1 MPDSCP
7 APDLSVVIPVYNGAR
22 TIGRGVEALCGLPI
36 AKAGGL
42 EVVLVYDGSPDDSLA
57 ACRAAASAATVPV
70 TVIEHSRNFGEH
82 QAVMTGLRRARGALI
97 INIDDDLQNPPMEV
111 QRLYDYARETGAD
124 VVYTWYE
131 RKEHA
136 WWRNLGSQAQNW
148 LADQLL
154 DKPKGLY
161 LSSFRCMSGFIA
173 KEITRYQ
180 GPYPFI
186 DGLIMQATQRIERLQ
201 VAHSPR
207 AEGESNYTFKKLM
220 RVVLAMALNFSIL
233 PLRIATFFGLAMSA
247 IGFLGVLL
255 VLAEALFGTTPQG
268 WASTLAVILLLAGA
282 QLVMLGVAGEYLGRI
297 FLTLNGAPQGIV
309 RTVTRPGNA
318 QAHHPPSQSPTSP
331 ELPAKP

>member
-1 MPDSCP
+1 LTDPTP
-7 APDLSVVIPVYNGAR
+7 TPDLSVVIPVYNGAR
-22 TIGRGVEALCGLPI
+22 TIGRVVEALCGLPI
-36 AKAGGL
+36 AKAGGM

-57 ACRAAASAATVPV
+57 ACHAAATAATVPV

-82 QAVMTGLRRARGALI
+82 QAVMTGLRHTRGAFI

-111 QRLYDYARETGAD
+111 QRLFDYARSTGAD

-161 LSSFRCMSGFIA
+161 LSSFRCMSAFIA

-186 DGLIMQATQRIERLQ
+186 DGLIMQTTQRIERLQ
-201 VAHSPR
+201 VAHSAR
-207 AEGESNYTFKKLM
+207 AEGESNYTFKRLM

-233 PLRIATFFGLAMSA
+233 PLRVATFFGLAMSA
-247 IGFLGVLL
+247 LGFLGVLL
-255 VLAEALFGTTPQG
+255 VLAEALFGATPQG
-268 WASTLAVILLLAGA
+268 WASTLAVILLLAGV

-309 RTVTRPGNA
+309 RTVTRAG
-318 QAHHPPSQSPTSP
+318 QAPQAGVTSP
-331 ELPAKP
+331 APPARP

>member
-1 MPDSCP
+1 LTDSLP
-7 APDLSVVIPVYNGAR
+7 TFDLSVVIPVYNGAR
-22 TIGRGVEALCGLPI
+22 TIGRVVDALCGLPI
-36 AKAGGL
+36 AQAGGM
-42 EVVLVYDGSPDDSLA
+42 EIVLVYDGSPDDSLA
-57 ACRAAASAATVPV
+57 ACHAAASKATSSVQ
-70 TVIEHSRNFGEH
+70 VIEHSRNFGEH
-82 QAVMTGLRRARGALI
+82 QAVMTGLRHARGQLI

-111 QRLYDYARETGAD
+111 QRLYDHARQTGAD

-131 RKEHA
+131 AKKHA

-161 LSSFRCMSGFIA
+161 LSSFRCMNAFVA
-173 KEITRYQ
+173 REITRYQ

-186 DGLIMQATQRIERLQ
+186 DGLIMQVTQRIERLQ

-207 AEGESNYTFKKLM
+207 MEGESNYTFKKLM

-233 PLRIATFFGLAMSA
+233 PLRIATFFGLLMSVL
-247 IGFLGVLL
+247 GFLGALFVL
-255 VLAEALFGTTPQG
+255 VEALFGVTPQG
-268 WASTLAVILLLAGA
+268 WASTLVVILLLAGA
-282 QLVMLGVAGEYLGRI
+282 QLVMLGIAGEYLGRV

-309 RTVTRPGNA
+309 RNATVTVQLTRENNA
-318 QAHHPPSQSPTSP
+318 SEQIISP